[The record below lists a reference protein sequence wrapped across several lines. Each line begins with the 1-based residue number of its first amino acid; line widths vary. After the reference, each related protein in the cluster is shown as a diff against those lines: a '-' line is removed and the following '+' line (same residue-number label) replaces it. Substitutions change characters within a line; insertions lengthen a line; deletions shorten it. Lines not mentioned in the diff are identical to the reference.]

1 MQAAAHGETLDCADD
16 QLVSPLQKAQGLIP
30 PVEIA
35 MGRLFSRQLL
45 EVDAGTERPPI
56 APDERGSGVGVVVD
70 RLGRLGQTLRALVVD
85 GVQDLGPLQRETD
98 QVAIRLVLHGF

>member
-1 MQAAAHGETLDCADD
+1 
-16 QLVSPLQKAQGLIP
+16 
-30 PVEIA
+30 

-70 RLGRLGQTLRALVVD
+70 RLGRLGQPLRALIVD
-85 GVQDLGPLQRETD
+85 GVQDLGPPSVRR
-98 QVAIRLVLHGF
+98 IRSPSVS